1 MVKGD
6 RVIAISDFIARHVT
20 ENYTVDPARLRVIPR
35 GIDLNSFDPA
45 KVTAERLA
53 ALATAWRLPDGVPV
67 GVLPARIARWQG
79 HAVLIDALR
88 RLGRSD
94 LMCVL
99 VRGQQSR
106 PAYLREPEVQIDQ

>member
-35 GIDLNSFDPA
+35 GIDLNAFDPA
-45 KVTAERLA
+45 KVTAQRLA

-67 GVLPARIARWQG
+67 VMLPARIARWKG
-79 HAVLIDALR
+79 HAVLIDAVHR
-88 RLGRSD
+88 RGRSD
-94 LMCVL
+94 LSGVL
-99 VRGQQSR
+99 VDGQQ
-106 PAYLREPEVQIDQ
+106 